1 MIIKRVIILFG
12 ILFSVGISITSV
24 AEDNDNA
31 IGQMEHHK
39 MMSPINDGRISL
51 GLSPQRKVRQ
61 LSNMRSHIVAIQTI
75 LGLIVHG
82 DFNAA
87 SKIAHS
93 KLGMTE
99 EMKKMCKMFDND
111 DFKKLGLKFHK
122 SADALGDVLETKDMN
137 KSLRA
142 LHTTMGYC
150 IQCHAMFRQ

>member
-1 MIIKRVIILFG
+1 MTIKRVIILFG
-12 ILFSVGISITSV
+12 ILFSVGITITSV
-24 AEDNDNA
+24 AEDNHQA

-39 MMSPINDGRISL
+39 MMIPINDGRISL

-61 LSNMRSHIVAIQTI
+61 LSNMRSHVEAIQTI
-75 LGLIVHG
+75 LGLIADG

-111 DFKKLGLKFHK
+111 NFKKLGLQFHK
-122 SADALGDVLETKDMN
+122 SADVLGDVLLTKDMN

-142 LHTTMGYC
+142 LQTTMGYC
-150 IQCHAMFRQ
+150 IQCHAIFRQ